1 MEVKSNFT
9 DKANA
14 TICGKIEK
22 ESLNKKIDELAK
34 KTAKTIK
41 MDGFRPGKAPVLVV
55 KQRYEKELE
64 NEARTEFF
72 RDMID
77 QSLKNLDKKP
87 DDMLGEPQIKKFD
100 ENGDVEIEISFRP
113 QINLEGFESLIPE
126 FKEPKATKKEIKEEI
141 DKFLKLLAPL
151 EKVEKDTLESGDF
164 AKFDFEGFVD
174 GKNFDG
180 GKASDYVLE
189 IGSKQFIP
197 GFEDGMLGLKV
208 GEEKDIKVT
217 FPADYQAPNL
227 AGKDAIFK
235 VKLHE
240 IQAKKISEDLDDE
253 TLKKMMPGEKN
264 PSKEKLEERIKEQVE
279 ADKFQKMLNEELK
292 PKFADALVEKYK
304 FDLPK
309 NIIEQEIDVQFRNN
323 WRNFSQEEIKSFR
336 EDKDALIKQR
346 ESYREE
352 AKKSVALT
360 FIIDAI
366 SKLKNIVVSDQE
378 MIQTIYLEAYR
389 YGMDPKKHLDE
400 YRKNGLLPAIK
411 MSMIEDKVFSEI
423 FKKSEKGK

>member
-14 TICGKIEK
+14 LICGKIEK
-22 ESLNKKIDELAK
+22 DGLNKKVDELAK
-34 KTAKTIK
+34 KTAKNIK
-41 MDGFRPGKAPVLVV
+41 MDGFRPGKAPVAIV
-55 KQRYEKELE
+55 KQRYAKDLE
-64 NEARTEFF
+64 NEAKTEFF

-77 QSLKNLDKKP
+77 ESLKNLNKKP
-87 DDMLGEPQIKKFD
+87 DDMVGEPQIKKYD
-100 ENGDVEIEISFRP
+100 EDGNVEIEISFKP
-113 QINLEGFESLIPE
+113 ELNLEGFEELIPTYE
-126 FKEPKATKKEIKEEI
+126 EPKATKDEIKAEI

-151 EKVEKDTLESGDF
+151 EKVKKSTLESGDF

-174 GKNFDG
+174 GKAFDG
-180 GKASDYVLE
+180 GKAEDYVLE

-217 FPADYQAPNL
+217 FPKDYQAPNL

-235 VKLHE
+235 VNLKE
-240 IQAKKISEDLDDE
+240 IQAKKISENLDED
-253 TLKKMMPGEKN
+253 TLKKMMPAEEN
-264 PSKEKLEERIKEQVE
+264 PTKEKLEERIKEQVKE
-279 ADKFQKMLNEELK
+279 DKFKKMLDEELK
-292 PKFADALVEKYK
+292 PKFADALIEKYK

-323 WRNFSQEEIKSFR
+323 WRNFSQEQIKSFR

-346 ESYREE
+346 ESYRED

-360 FIIDAI
+360 FMIDAI

-378 MIQTIYLEAYR
+378 MVQTIYLEAYR
-389 YGMDPKKHLDE
+389 YGMDPKKHLEE

-411 MSMIEDKVFSEI
+411 MSMIEDKVFAEI
-423 FKKSEKGK
+423 FKKNKKGE

>member
-14 TICGKIEK
+14 LICGKIEK
-22 ESLNKKIDELAK
+22 DGLNKKVDELAK
-34 KTAKTIK
+34 KTAKNIK
-41 MDGFRPGKAPVLVV
+41 MDGFRPGKAPVAIV
-55 KQRYEKELE
+55 KQRYAKDLE
-64 NEARTEFF
+64 NEAKTEFF

-77 QSLKNLDKKP
+77 ESLKNLNKKP
-87 DDMLGEPQIKKFD
+87 DDMVGEPQIKKYD
-100 ENGDVEIEISFRP
+100 EDGNVEIEISFKP
-113 QINLEGFESLIPE
+113 ELNLEGFEELIPTYE
-126 FKEPKATKKEIKEEI
+126 EPKATKDEIKAEI

-151 EKVEKDTLESGDF
+151 EKVKKSTLESGDF

-174 GKNFDG
+174 GKAFDG
-180 GKASDYVLE
+180 GRAEDYVLE

-217 FPADYQAPNL
+217 FPKDYQAPNL

-235 VKLHE
+235 VNLKE
-240 IQAKKISEDLDDE
+240 IQAKKISENLDED
-253 TLKKMMPGEKN
+253 TLKKMMPAEEN
-264 PSKEKLEERIKEQVE
+264 PTKEKLEERIKEQVKE
-279 ADKFQKMLNEELK
+279 DKFKKMLDEELK
-292 PKFADALVEKYK
+292 PKFADALIEKYK

-323 WRNFSQEEIKSFR
+323 WRNFSQEQIKSFR

-346 ESYREE
+346 ESYRED

-360 FIIDAI
+360 FMIDAI

-378 MIQTIYLEAYR
+378 MVQTIYLEAYR
-389 YGMDPKKHLDE
+389 YGMDPKKHLEE

-411 MSMIEDKVFSEI
+411 MSMIEDKVFAEI
-423 FKKSEKGK
+423 FKKNKKGE

>member
-14 TICGKIEK
+14 LICGKIEK
-22 ESLNKKIDELAK
+22 DGLNKKVDELAK
-34 KTAKTIK
+34 KTAKNIK
-41 MDGFRPGKAPVLVV
+41 MDGFRPGKAPVAIV
-55 KQRYEKELE
+55 KQRYAKDLE
-64 NEARTEFF
+64 NEAKTEFF

-77 QSLKNLDKKP
+77 ESLKNLNKKP
-87 DDMLGEPQIKKFD
+87 DDMVGEPQIKKYD
-100 ENGDVEIEISFRP
+100 EDGNVEIEISFKP
-113 QINLEGFESLIPE
+113 ELNLEGFEELIPTYE
-126 FKEPKATKKEIKEEI
+126 EPKATKDEIKAEI

-151 EKVEKDTLESGDF
+151 EKVKKSTLESGDF

-174 GKNFDG
+174 GKAFDG
-180 GKASDYVLE
+180 GKAEDYVLE

-217 FPADYQAPNL
+217 FPKDYQAPNL

-235 VKLHE
+235 VNLKE
-240 IQAKKISEDLDDE
+240 IQAKKISENLDEDM
-253 TLKKMMPGEKN
+253 LKKMMPAEEN
-264 PSKEKLEERIKEQVE
+264 PTKEKLEERIKEQVKE
-279 ADKFQKMLNEELK
+279 DKFKKMLDEELK
-292 PKFADALVEKYK
+292 PKFADALIEKYK

-323 WRNFSQEEIKSFR
+323 WRNFSQEQIKSFR

-346 ESYREE
+346 ESYRED

-360 FIIDAI
+360 FMIDAI

-378 MIQTIYLEAYR
+378 MVQTIYLEAYR
-389 YGMDPKKHLDE
+389 YGMDPKKHLEE

-411 MSMIEDKVFSEI
+411 MSMIEDKVFAEI
-423 FKKSEKGK
+423 FKKNKKGE